1 MKKYVYILFVFLF
14 VGCDDSVGEVIVK
27 IPEASGIGYCKNSDT
42 LMVVNDEGTY
52 YEITPQGR
60 VLQKVKLGKYDLEGV
75 VCEDEQ
81 IIFVREDK
89 GIVLVDRKTGK
100 KKKIHVDTMDEGKK
114 RKLFDKK
121 SGVEGLAKVGNMLY
135 LSKQAK
141 KKKNAFIAVVRME
154 PYPSRVMDIIDH
166 GIVDVAGL
174 TMHDNALY
182 MVSDKKDLLIK
193 YDLERKKIVQKI
205 KLKEGAWEGIA
216 FDADGNVYLADDDG
230 RVVKYRK
237 KDLGL

>member
-1 MKKYVYILFVFLF
+1 MRNYLYLLLVFLF
-14 VGCDDSVGEVIVK
+14 VGCGDSVGEEIVK

-89 GIVLVDRKTGK
+89 GIILVDKKTGK
-100 KKKIHVDTMDEGKK
+100 KKKIHVDTMYEGKK

-141 KKKNAFIAVVRME
+141 KKRTLF
-154 PYPSRVMDIIDH
+154 
-166 GIVDVAGL
+166 
-174 TMHDNALY
+174 
-182 MVSDKKDLLIK
+182 LL
-193 YDLERKKIVQKI
+193 
-205 KLKEGAWEGIA
+205 W
-216 FDADGNVYLADDDG
+216 
-230 RVVKYRK
+230 
-237 KDLGL
+237 